1 MKHKGTKSNNTIKL
15 TLLLIFFIGVWFTAS
30 VLEATFV
37 WFITINLIA
46 IYLIIKNKSTT
57 SKDFIFGIIFG
68 ILCMP
73 SSLIMGISTIIPFIA
88 SIGIFKKSKNTVH
101 IFDNNKKSIL
111 VSVILILGVGMILGA
126 INAFFAIGSIPIN
139 PGFKIQYVFNALRA
153 GIFEEIFFRLF
164 FFAMCVY
171 ITNDSKFSKI
181 QNLLCYLI
189 MILPHT
195 LIHFNLSTF
204 NLPSVVMLSVLF
216 GLPFALMLRKLNLIS
231 AIGTHSI
238 VDIIRFCTFGI

>member
-1 MKHKGTKSNNTIKL
+1 MEHKGTKSNNTIKL
-15 TLLLIFFIGVWFTAS
+15 TLLLIFFIGIWFIAS
-30 VLEATFV
+30 VLETALV

-46 IYLIIKNKSTT
+46 IYLITKNKSTT
-57 SKDFIFGIIFG
+57 SKDFILGVIFG

-73 SSLIMGISTIIPFIA
+73 SSPIMGFFAIIPFIA
-88 SIGIFKKSKNTVH
+88 SFGIFKKSKNTVH

-111 VSVILILGVGMILGA
+111 LSGVLILGIGMILGA
-126 INAFFAIGSIPIN
+126 INVFFARGSIPIN

-171 ITNDSKFSKI
+171 ITNDSKFSKL

-204 NLPSVVMLSVLF
+204 NLPSVVMLSLLF

-231 AIGTHSI
+231 AIGAHSI
-238 VDIIRFCTFGI
+238 VDIVRFCTFGI

>member
-1 MKHKGTKSNNTIKL
+1 MKHKETKSNNTIKL
-15 TLLLIFFIGVWFTAS
+15 TLLLIFFIGIWFTAS

-46 IYLIIKNKSTT
+46 IYLITKNKSIT
-57 SKDFIFGIIFG
+57 SKDFILGIIFG

-73 SSLIMGISTIIPFIA
+73 SSPIMGISTIIPFIA

-126 INAFFAIGSIPIN
+126 INVFFAIGSIPIN

-171 ITNDSKFSKI
+171 ITNDSKFSKT

-216 GLPFALMLRKLNLIS
+216 GLPFASMLRKLNLIS

>member
-37 WFITINLIA
+37 WFITTNLIA

-57 SKDFIFGIIFG
+57 SKDFILGIIFG

-73 SSLIMGISTIIPFIA
+73 SSPIMGISTIIPFIA

-111 VSVILILGVGMILGA
+111 VSVILILGVGVILGV
-126 INAFFAIGSIPIN
+126 INVFFAIGSIPIN

-216 GLPFALMLRKLNLIS
+216 GLPFASMLRKLNLIS

>member
-73 SSLIMGISTIIPFIA
+73 SSPIIGISNIIPFIA
-88 SIGIFKKSKNTVH
+88 SIGIFKKSKNAVH

-111 VSVILILGVGMILGA
+111 VSVILILGVGVILGV
-126 INAFFAIGSIPIN
+126 INVFFAIGSIPIN

-204 NLPSVVMLSVLF
+204 NLPSVAMLSVLF
-216 GLPFALMLRKLNLIS
+216 GFPFALMLRKLNLIS
-231 AIGTHSI
+231 AIGAHSI